1 MQMTTAQKN
10 ENTSPKQPTF
20 IDLFAGIGG
29 FRLGMTRQGF
39 KCVFSSEIDKHAC
52 EIYEENFGENPYCDI
67 SLKDEKDLPNFDV
80 LCGGFPCQPFS
91 KAGRLKGFSDTR
103 GTLFF
108 HILRILE
115 YKKPKAFI
123 LENVNTLFGHDKG
136 HTFKVIQNSLESL
149 GYHFSYSFLDA
160 SDFGVPQSRRRII
173 MVGTLDKPFDFDQ
186 LEKNEIHEA
195 LPYLDDFQDPSK
207 INPKYAQKVID
218 KKDYTLIENS
228 KRQKSKLHFIGY
240 LNGKTIRNGFS
251 LDQMNAT
258 ATHRQQNRIY
268 DASGLMPALVAGES
282 SGRYWVHYQDKVR
295 KLTLNECYRFMG
307 FPQDFKL
314 IGGQTQLYKR
324 IGNSVCVSMVEQ
336 LAIAIKQ
343 HLV

>member
-1 MQMTTAQKN
+1 MTASQTN
-10 ENTSPKQPTF
+10 EQPNPKQYTF

-39 KCVFSSEIDKHAC
+39 QCVFSSEIDEPTC
-52 EIYEENFGENPYCDI
+52 QVYEENFGENPYCDI
-67 SLKDEKDLPNFDV
+67 SIQDEKALPDFDV

-91 KAGRLKGFSDTR
+91 KAGRLQGFSDTR

-115 YKKPKAFI
+115 HKKPKAFI

-136 HTFKVIQNSLESL
+136 NTFKVIKQSLESL
-149 GYHFSYSFLDA
+149 GYYFSYSFLDA

-173 MVGTLDKPFDFDQ
+173 MIGTLDKPFDFDR
-186 LEKNEIHEA
+186 LEKNEVHES
-195 LPYLDDFQDPSK
+195 LSYLDDFQDPST

-218 KKDYTLIENS
+218 KKEYTLIKDS

-240 LNGKTIRNGFS
+240 LNGKTIRNGFR
-251 LDQMNAT
+251 LDQINAT

-314 IGGQTQLYKR
+314 VGGQSNLYKR
-324 IGNSVCVSMVEQ
+324 IGNSVCVNMVEQ

-343 HLV
+343 HLG